1 MKLQRV
7 EPVDALFRPEGAV
20 LLYERTLIRLTPL
33 GEETFH
39 LAEQPVTLDEIASHL
54 LAAFGA
60 PEGDLNALVEAVVQ
74 QLTSEGVLE
83 EIE

>member
-1 MKLQRV
+1 MRVQRV

-39 LAEQPVTLDEIASHL
+39 LAEQPVTLDDLAAHL
-54 LAAFGA
+54 LQTFGP
-60 PEGDLNALVEAVVQ
+60 PEGDLTALVEEVVA
-74 QLTSEGVLE
+74 QLTAEGVLE
-83 EIE
+83 EV